1 MRHADGALGWPEY
14 APFDAI
20 LVTAAA
26 SHVPPP
32 LIRQLKPG
40 GRLVIPV
47 GTHFMAQYL
56 LLVEKT
62 ADGQVSSRQILPVSF
77 VPLTGGGKD

>member
-1 MRHADGALGWPEY
+1 
-14 APFDAI
+14 
-20 LVTAAA
+20 
-26 SHVPPP
+26 
-32 LIRQLKPG
+32 
-40 GRLVIPV
+40 
-47 GTHFMAQYL
+47 MAQYL